1 MTTNYQPKSAIVTG
15 ATRGIGFAIAEK
27 YRSEGYDLTCVGSKP
42 GGSGPVGTRYI
53 SADFTKESDVDSLCN
68 ELALI
73 KPDVLINCAGINVIG
88 PFADIDSQDF
98 QHIQLVNVQAPF
110 ELCKACV
117 PSMKSAGWGRIVN
130 IGSVW
135 GKIGKEL
142 RASYSTSKYAVEGMT
157 AALAAEVAEFG
168 ILANTV
174 SPGIIETEMT
184 RSVLTEDQ
192 IDNLIQTVPARRL
205 GQPEEVAELV
215 YWLGS
220 PNNTFVS
227 GQNIA
232 IDGGLLRV

>member
-1 MTTNYQPKSAIVTG
+1 
-15 ATRGIGFAIAEK
+15 
-27 YRSEGYDLTCVGSKP
+27 
-42 GGSGPVGTRYI
+42 
-53 SADFTKESDVDSLCN
+53 
-68 ELALI
+68 
-73 KPDVLINCAGINVIG
+73 
-88 PFADIDSQDF
+88 
-98 QHIQLVNVQAPF
+98 
-110 ELCKACV
+110 
-117 PSMKSAGWGRIVN
+117 MKSAGWGRIVN

-192 IDNLIQTVPARRL
+192 IDNLIQTVPSRRL